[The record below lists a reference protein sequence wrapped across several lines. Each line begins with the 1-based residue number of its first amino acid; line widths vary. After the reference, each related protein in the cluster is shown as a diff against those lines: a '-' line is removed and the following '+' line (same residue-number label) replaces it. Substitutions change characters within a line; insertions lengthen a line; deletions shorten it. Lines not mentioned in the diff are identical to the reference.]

1 MYQNF
6 IEVACIAWFFY
17 LPYQKSYIPLPYYH
31 WFYQVWLKYQPL
43 TIWSF
48 IYPTKIPIVP
58 HHLHWF
64 PLHHKLYL
72 LCLLWPFFIRTLLS
86 PWHMCLKNTFPQVFI
101 TNLCKCYNKTTM
113 NEVGGW
119 VGNLLNNYYE
129 WPRVT
134 PRKFILKVCMDISC
148 GNPSNSNFNWPNTQG
163 NDTLYYQVK

>member
-6 IEVACIAWFFY
+6 IEVACIARFFY
-17 LPYQKSYIPLPYYH
+17 LPYQKLYIPLPYYH

-86 PWHMCLKNTFPQVFI
+86 PWHMCLKQQ
-101 TNLCKCYNKTTM
+101 TM
-113 NEVGGW
+113 KRHKMYRW
-119 VGNLLNNYYE
+119 KSPIYLASST
-129 WPRVT
+129 VT
-134 PRKFILKVCMDISC
+134 KYAASESHTIEAIVMSSFLI
-148 GNPSNSNFNWPNTQG
+148 Q
-163 NDTLYYQVK
+163 